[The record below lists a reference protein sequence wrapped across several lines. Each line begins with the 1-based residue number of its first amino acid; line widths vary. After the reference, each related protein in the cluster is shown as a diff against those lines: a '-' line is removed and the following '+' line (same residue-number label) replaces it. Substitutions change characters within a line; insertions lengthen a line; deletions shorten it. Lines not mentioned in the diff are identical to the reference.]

1 MPELYYPGEVRV
13 CLEEMVFQGGETL
26 VLCGNLWA
34 VVDAESGDIVRFE
47 ADDRTLVKPDEVA
60 AFAAERWLLTGD
72 GLVAVQDEIIRAIED
87 ERS

>member
-26 VLCGNLWA
+26 VVCRNLWA
-34 VVDAESGDIVRFE
+34 VVDTESGAIVRYE
-47 ADDRTLVKPDEVA
+47 ADDRTKVKPDDIA
-60 AFAAERWLLTGD
+60 SFAAERWLLTGD